1 VNTILSLAIIL
12 VTGIIVV
19 KILSKLK
26 IPEVTGYLI
35 LGIIIG
41 QEFLSLIHV
50 NILESTGLISNIVLG
65 LVAFTIG
72 RDFAFK
78 ELKRLGKPII
88 WISLPAALG
97 ATIIVTLI
105 FYFIVKQPL
114 YISIIYGAIASATA
128 PAATLMVIKQ
138 YKAKGYF
145 TKLLLGVVAIDDAWC
160 LIIFAISLA
169 VAKSLHLYHPSKIV
183 MFEVVLKSLVEIG
196 GSLLLGGS
204 IGYILVL
211 FSKFFKK
218 HTEIQIY
225 TLGIVL
231 LSIGLAIKLNLSILL
246 TTMALGAVLVNFGRT
261 PMTYFD
267 SLGDI
272 ESPLF
277 LVFFVLAGA
286 NLEISALKSMGIV
299 GIAYILSRSIG
310 KIAGAYIGGVVAKV
324 PNKVRNYIG
333 IALLPQAGVALGVAL
348 IAKADFPSV
357 GNVIFSTILAT
368 TVVFEMIGPILTK
381 FSLSRAGDI

>member
-19 KILSKLK
+19 KVLSKLN

-41 QEFLSLIHV
+41 QEFLSLIHT
-50 NILESTGLISNIVLG
+50 NILAGTGLISNIVLG

-72 RDFAFK
+72 RDFLFK
-78 ELKRLGKPII
+78 ELKRMGKPII

-105 FYFIVKQPL
+105 FYFVVKQPL

-169 VAKSLHLYHPSKIV
+169 IAKSLHQYHPSEIV
-183 MFEVVLKSLVEIG
+183 IFEVILKSLVEIG

-225 TLGIVL
+225 TLGLVL
-231 LSIGLAIKLNLSILL
+231 LSIGLAVKLNLSILL

-277 LVFFVLAGA
+277 LIFFVLAGA
-286 NLEISALKSMGIV
+286 NLEISTLKSMGIV
-299 GIAYILSRSIG
+299 GIAYILSRSVG

-324 PNKVRNYIG
+324 PNKVKNYIG
-333 IALLPQAGVALGVAL
+333 FALLPQAGVALGVAL
-348 IAKADFPSV
+348 IAKADFPDV
-357 GNVIFSTILAT
+357 GNAIFSTIIAT
-368 TVVFEMIGPILTK
+368 TVVFEMIGPLLTK

>member
-1 VNTILSLAIIL
+1 MNTILSLAIII
-12 VTGIIVV
+12 VTGVIVV
-19 KILSKLK
+19 KVLSKLN

-41 QEFLSLIHV
+41 QEFLSLIHT
-50 NILESTGLISNIVLG
+50 NILAGTGLISNIVLG

-72 RDFAFK
+72 RDFLFK
-78 ELKRLGKPII
+78 ELKRMGKPII

-105 FYFIVKQPL
+105 FYFVVKQPL

-169 VAKSLHLYHPSKIV
+169 IAKSLHQYHPSGIV
-183 MFEVVLKSLVEIG
+183 IFEVILKSLVEIG

-225 TLGIVL
+225 TLGLVL
-231 LSIGLAIKLNLSILL
+231 LSIGLAVKLNLSILL

-277 LVFFVLAGA
+277 LIFFVLAGA
-286 NLEISALKSMGIV
+286 NLEISTLKSMGIV
-299 GIAYILSRSIG
+299 GIAYILSRSVG

-324 PNKVRNYIG
+324 PNKVKNYIG
-333 IALLPQAGVALGVAL
+333 FALLPQAGVALGVAL
-348 IAKADFPSV
+348 IAKADFPDV
-357 GNVIFSTILAT
+357 GNAIFSTIIAT
-368 TVVFEMIGPILTK
+368 TVVFEMIGPLLTK

>member
-169 VAKSLHLYHPSKIV
+169 FAKSLHLYHQIKIV